1 MKKGKTPTAAKPK
14 TKKKVKGAKPL
25 VYGPVANPEVKKK
38 SD

>member
-1 MKKGKTPTAAKPK
+1 MPKPKPEKTKPKSKGK
-14 TKKKVKGAKPL
+14 VRGAKPL